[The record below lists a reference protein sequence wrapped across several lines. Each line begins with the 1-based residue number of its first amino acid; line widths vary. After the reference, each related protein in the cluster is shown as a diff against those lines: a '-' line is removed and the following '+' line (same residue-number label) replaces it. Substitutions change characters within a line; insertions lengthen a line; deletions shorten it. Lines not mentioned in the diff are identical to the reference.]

1 MHKSLY
7 IERNTPIHRLDPRIK
22 ITGLCLFFLISVI
35 LTDLCSLSG
44 VLLGI
49 FLLIL
54 VSQTFQNLWQI
65 KWLVLVISLMC
76 ILFWLP
82 SKSLPYGIMVALR
95 LDIMLFAGILF
106 ASCIRVEELSLGF
119 IKLGMPYRIAFS
131 ISLAFRLIPSL
142 FSIIQT
148 TTEAQQIRGLNLK
161 EGHLFKRALKYIP
174 LFIPVISILLR
185 DAHHL
190 SMALESKG
198 FGFANRRTVCFDNH
212 LKAADFTALTLLF
225 LLFVLSMLAIFFP

>member
-7 IERNTPIHRLDPRIK
+7 IEKDTPIQRLDPRIK

-35 LTDLCSLSG
+35 LTDLYSLSG
-44 VLLGI
+44 ILLGI

-54 VSQTFQNLWQI
+54 VSHALPNLWQL

-82 SKSLPYGIMVALR
+82 SQSLSYGIMVALR

-106 ASCIRVEELSLGF
+106 ASCIRVEEFSLGL

-142 FSIIQT
+142 FSIILT
-148 TTEAQQIRGLNLK
+148 TTEAQQIRGLNLR
-161 EGHLFKRALKYIP
+161 EGNLFKRALKYIP

-185 DAHHL
+185 DAQHL

-198 FGFANRRTVCFDNH
+198 FGFSNRRTVCFDYQMN
-212 LKAADFTALTLLF
+212 AADFVALTLLF
-225 LLFVLSMLAIFFP
+225 LLFVLFMLAIFVR